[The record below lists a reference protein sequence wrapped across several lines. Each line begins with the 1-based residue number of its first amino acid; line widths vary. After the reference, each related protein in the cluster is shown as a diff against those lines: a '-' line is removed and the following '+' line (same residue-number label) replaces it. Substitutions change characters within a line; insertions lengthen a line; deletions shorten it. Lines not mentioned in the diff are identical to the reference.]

1 MKQEEMFKILIK
13 ELFGMDELH
22 QEYQDEDTHIVVDS
36 QKDGNT
42 LTIKVELLENNK
54 DKKEFE
60 RWIKNLDDDI
70 FIKAYEEL
78 QKQYD
83 TSLDDLYNSNSSYKE
98 LISNFKNSVKDIVE
112 SKIES
117 ITSEMESNRNK
128 ILKLKSIT
136 Y

>member
-13 ELFGMDELH
+13 ELFGMNELH

-42 LTIKVELLENNK
+42 LTIKVELLEKNK
-54 DKKEFE
+54 DKEEFE

-83 TSLDDLYNSNSSYKE
+83 MSLDDLYNSTSYKE
-98 LISNFKNSVKDIVE
+98 IISNFKGIVKKIIKSMIE
-112 SKIES
+112 SKS
-117 ITSEMESNRNK
+117 SE
-128 ILKLKSIT
+128 ILKLETLLIK
-136 Y
+136 

>member
-1 MKQEEMFKILIK
+1 MFKILIK

-22 QEYQDEDTHIVVDS
+22 QEYQDEDTQIVVDS

-83 TSLDDLYNSNSSYKE
+83 MSLDDLYNSASYKE
-98 LISNFKNSVKDIVE
+98 IISNFKGIVKKIIKSMIE
-112 SKIES
+112 SKS
-117 ITSEMESNRNK
+117 SE
-128 ILKLKSIT
+128 ILKLETLLIK
-136 Y
+136 